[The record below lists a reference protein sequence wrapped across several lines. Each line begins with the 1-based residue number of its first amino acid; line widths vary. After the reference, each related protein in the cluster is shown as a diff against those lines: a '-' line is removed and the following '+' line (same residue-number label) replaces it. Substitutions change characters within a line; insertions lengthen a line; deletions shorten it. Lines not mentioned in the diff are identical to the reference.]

1 MSALSEQETTINYNR
16 EDKDMDVWTADRT
29 VMTKLDRLCETAPEN
44 YKCIDTAYDHDGN
57 LISKQYKVA
66 DKSLLTFRQRKV
78 KGSMSEEQKQAN
90 AERLRAWQAQKG

>member
-16 EDKDMDVWTADRT
+16 EEKGMDVWTADRT

-44 YKCIDTAYDHDGN
+44 YKCIDTAYDRDGN

-66 DKSLLTFRQRKV
+66 DKSLLTFRQRKKTV
-78 KGSMSEEQKQAN
+78 TEEQRQMASD
-90 AERLRAWQAQKG
+90 RMRAWQAQKG